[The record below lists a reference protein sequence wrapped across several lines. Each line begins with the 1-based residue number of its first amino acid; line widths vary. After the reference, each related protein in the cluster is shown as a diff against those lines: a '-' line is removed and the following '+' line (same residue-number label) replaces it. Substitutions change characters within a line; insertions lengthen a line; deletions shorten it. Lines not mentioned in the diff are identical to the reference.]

1 MKTLEKI
8 FDKVSI
14 FLCRIS
20 VVIIWLLVIVV
31 AVNVVGRKIFNV
43 TVPGA
48 IEIVQYGTLAMMAL
62 AMARTT
68 FTGGH
73 VSVSVIT
80 GVLPKAVRCVIEFL
94 ALMLSAALMVA
105 ALWICVQYIPQTVA
119 SGQVTEF
126 HRIPFYLIYGVMA
139 FGLVTAA
146 LTFVFNAVKAVY
158 TTVKGDS
165 SEPKGEIA
173 E

>member
-48 IEIVQYGTLAMMAL
+48 IEIVQYGTLTMMAL

-94 ALMLSAALMVA
+94 ALMLSAALMIA
-105 ALWICVQYIPQTVA
+105 ALWLPSPMVRCC
-119 SGQVTEF
+119 SC
-126 HRIPFYLIYGVMA
+126 
-139 FGLVTAA
+139 
-146 LTFVFNAVKAVY
+146 
-158 TTVKGDS
+158 
-165 SEPKGEIA
+165 
-173 E
+173 